1 MAESKY
7 GKYIFRQTK
16 PHAKITAAT
25 PAALEGLKDWGG
37 IQHRMVWSHVSGP
50 TVMYKDPHTHDFD
63 EFLCF
68 LSSDPGTPFDL
79 GAEIELSLGK
89 EGERQVIDAATI
101 VCVPKGLVHG
111 PLSFKKVARP
121 VLFCRVDLGHE
132 TMKDT
137 PS

>member
-16 PHAKITAAT
+16 PHPKISAAT

-37 IQHRMVWSHVSGP
+37 IEHRMVWNHVSQP
-50 TVMYKDPHTHDFD
+50 VLMYKDPHVHEFD

-68 LSSDPGTPFDL
+68 LSSDPRTPFDL
-79 GAEIELSLGK
+79 GAQIELSLGK
-89 EGERQVIDAATI
+89 EGERQIINAATI
-101 VCVPKGLVHG
+101 VCVPKGMVHG
-111 PLSFKKVARP
+111 PLNFKKVDRT

-132 TMKDT
+132 NSKDT
-137 PS
+137 AP